1 MTKKELADA
10 KSGYIRGV
18 TKVCQ
23 MIKQAKFKSA
33 NAFYLGMKIA
43 SPLSIEDRWAIE
55 ENVIAQYYI
64 NPIEFRE
71 RVREKE

>member
-1 MTKKELADA
+1 
-10 KSGYIRGV
+10 
-18 TKVCQ
+18 
-23 MIKQAKFKSA
+23 
-33 NAFYLGMKIA
+33 MKIA